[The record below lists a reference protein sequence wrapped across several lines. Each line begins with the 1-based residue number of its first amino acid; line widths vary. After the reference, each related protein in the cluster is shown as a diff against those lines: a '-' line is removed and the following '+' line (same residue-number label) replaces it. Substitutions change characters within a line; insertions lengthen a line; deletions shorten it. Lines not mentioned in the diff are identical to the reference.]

1 MINTLNPSHMHVPL
15 EVKVWHR
22 ASGVDPQLTLMVN
35 TETVIRLSPAEAEQ
49 LADRLRWHAQY
60 CVNAVKRARG
70 ADIPYRHLRYSEAP
84 CPGTMPGDI
93 TFRVGVVYD
102 PATLGQAY
110 HHCELCHPEM
120 ATR

>member
-1 MINTLNPSHMHVPL
+1 MHVPL

-35 TETVIRLSPAEAEQ
+35 TETVVRLTVDEAEQ
-49 LADRLRWHAQY
+49 LAARLRWNAQY
-60 CVNAVKRARG
+60 CVNAAKRSRG
-70 ADIPYRHLRYSEAP
+70 ADIPYQHLREAESE
-84 CPGTMPGDI
+84 CPGVMPGDI
-93 TFRVGVVYD
+93 TFRAGVVYN

-110 HHCELCHPEM
+110 HHCELCFPEL